1 MNLNW
6 SRSLKVSWIIKLLYI
21 PSGLFLNLVFVQK
34 NLSSRYFR
42 EFLKRIEFY
51 YRSRTILGLSTW
63 IALTRIF
70 DTGEIQKIYLNFT
83 IFPLKRQ
90 FFFFFFFNF
99 ITLLLCRE
107 NDKKRIIYKL
117 IYRDHFEYQ
126 RNTNDVSN
134 SVS

>member
-42 EFLKRIEFY
+42 EFLKTIEFY

-126 RNTNDVSN
+126 RNTNNVSN
-134 SVS
+134 SVT

>member
-51 YRSRTILGLSTW
+51 YRSRTILDLSTW

-70 DTGEIQKIYLNFT
+70 DTGEIQKMYLNFT

-134 SVS
+134 SVT